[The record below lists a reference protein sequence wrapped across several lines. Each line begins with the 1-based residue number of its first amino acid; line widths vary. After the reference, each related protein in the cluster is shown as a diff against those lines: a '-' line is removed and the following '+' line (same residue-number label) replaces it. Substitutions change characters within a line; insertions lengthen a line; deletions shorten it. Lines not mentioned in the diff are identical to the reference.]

1 MKGTCAGTDRTLC
14 PHLTKSGISILEER
28 EKRERVHDER
38 LRLWNKLKR
47 ECKQPRRAYQTSTP
61 LSVPRRILDEM
72 WMELL
77 STPDLGLIQPDSV

>member
-1 MKGTCAGTDRTLC
+1 MKNTCAGTDRTLC
-14 PHLTKSGISILEER
+14 PHLTRSGISILEER
-28 EKRERVHDER
+28 EKRERVHDGR
-38 LRLWNKLKR
+38 LLLLKR